1 MDFDLPIRSWAN
13 RQSGR
18 SQGQHTEDTA
28 KYFRISREDQDRWA
42 LASHERAVS
51 GQDAGFFHDL
61 VMPVAGVDH
70 DLIPRRDTT
79 AEKLAKLPVA
89 FDRTT
94 GAGTLTAGNSSPLT
108 DGAASLLVGD
118 RVGLRRL
125 GIEPAIRLLDW
136 ELAAMDFRKEVEGIL
151 MAPARAIPR
160 LLARHGLQFGDID
173 LYEMH
178 EAFAAQVLA
187 NIKAASD
194 PAYRRE
200 KAGVQADLVPGITAG

>member
-178 EAFAAQVLA
+178 EAFKHQSCLRSGLP
-187 NIKAASD
+187 KGKGWS
-194 PAYRRE
+194 
-200 KAGVQADLVPGITAG
+200 AG